1 MPDLRS
7 TAQGLPDDAGNQ
19 SHRHEVRRDDSRRDD
34 SRRGFIRGS
43 SLLLAGALPAAGVAS
58 VAEVA
63 SQAGKFAGS
72 SELKVGLIGCGYR
85 GIAAASE
92 LLAATAATC
101 PLQLT
106 ALADAFP
113 DRLQQAVRT
122 LRGRFGDRVHAA
134 ASSRY
139 VGLRA
144 FEGVL
149 ASDVDVVLLA
159 TPPVFRPAH
168 FEAAIAA
175 QKHVYAETPIAVDM
189 PGIDRFQTAL
199 ASAQAQSLA
208 VAVGLLPR
216 HRPRYQLSISQLRR
230 GMIGQILS
238 VQALHPSIARKTA
251 AGPRSQTDFQVQL
264 RQWSRHAWA
273 SGGELV
279 EQRVRG
285 LDVVNWLLDS
295 HPLEARGGTC
305 SGAPADQQD
314 DVLEFLYPGA
324 VKLRCATAIGNSGSG
339 KDALITVQGS
349 QGWCDLTAGK
359 IFNACNE
366 LIWRADDALVEADGQ
381 PVDAAQAADGEERS
395 AAFKRIASRADCGE
409 LWNNFLI
416 AVVDGPKHFRGA
428 SLGGAVANAAID
440 STRTA
445 ILGRMA
451 AQTQRPISWDDCL
464 NRSEVFA
471 GNGSSNSTL
480 ALTAID

>member
-7 TAQGLPDDAGNQ
+7 TANGLPDNSSNQ
-19 SHRHEVRRDDSRRDD
+19 SHCNENRRDD

-43 SLLLAGALPAAGVAS
+43 SLLLAGALPAAGVVS
-58 VAEVA
+58 VAAAA
-63 SQAGKFAGS
+63 SQTGTFSNTG
-72 SELKVGLIGCGYR
+72 ELKVGLVGCGYR

-92 LLAATAATC
+92 LLTATATTV
-101 PLQLT
+101 PLRLT

-122 LRGRFGDRVHAA
+122 LRGRFGDRVTAA
-134 ASSRY
+134 ANSRH

-144 FEGVL
+144 FESVL

-175 QKHVYAETPIAVDM
+175 QKHVYAESPIAVDM

-199 ASAQAQSLA
+199 ASAQSQRLA

-216 HRPRYQLSISQLRR
+216 YQPRYQLAISHLRQ
-230 GMIGQILS
+230 GAIGQILS
-238 VQALHPSIARKTA
+238 VQVLHPSVARKTA
-251 AGPRSQTDFQVQL
+251 AGPRSLTDFQVQL
-264 RQWSRHAWA
+264 RQWSEHPWA
-273 SGGELV
+273 SGGGVV

-295 HPLEARGGTC
+295 HPLEARRAAC
-305 SGAPADQQD
+305 SGGSNSQPGDI
-314 DVLEFLYPGA
+314 LEFLYPDA
-324 VKLRCATAIGNSGSG
+324 IKLRSATASGSSGSG
-339 KDALITVQGS
+339 KNAMITIQGS
-349 QGWCDLTAGK
+349 QGWSDLTAGK
-359 IFNACNE
+359 IFNARNE
-366 LIWRADDALVEADGQ
+366 LVWRADDALLEAASQ
-381 PVDAAQAADGEERS
+381 LADAALAAGDVAES
-395 AAFKRIASRADCGE
+395 TAPKRFVGNVGCGG
-409 LWNNFLI
+409 LWNDFLT
-416 AVVDGPKHFRGA
+416 AVVGGQRS
-428 SLGGAVANAAID
+428 SLGPSLGPFQRAAVASAAID

-451 AQTQRPISWDDCL
+451 SQAQRPISWEDCL
-464 NRSEVFA
+464 CSNEAFA
-471 GNGSSNSTL
+471 CIGTSNSTL